1 MKSTIDDEIA
11 KHFKKIFAPP
21 DTALSPKIG
30 GQKTHKNRYRGGIRK
45 NMNSI
50 DSFDSI
56 DSDL

>member
-1 MKSTIDDEIA
+1 MMIHTNTNNM
-11 KHFKKIFAPP
+11 HPQRR
-21 DTALSPKIG
+21 TNTQ
-30 GQKTHKNRYRGGIRK
+30 QKTQKNRYRGGIRK